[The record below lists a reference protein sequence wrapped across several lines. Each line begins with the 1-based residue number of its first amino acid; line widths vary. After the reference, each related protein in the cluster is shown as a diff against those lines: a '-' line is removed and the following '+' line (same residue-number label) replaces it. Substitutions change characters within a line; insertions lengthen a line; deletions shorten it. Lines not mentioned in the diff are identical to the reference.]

1 MFSQHRQQLKYL
13 RAWSRFE
20 SYIQNPQSTAY
31 IALSDIERQRF
42 FDAHFG
48 WNWVTEQLRRELE
61 QVSDLAV
68 FREFDVK
75 NRMENIKLLE
85 NATSSI
91 KSAAPHL
98 SKVLRLLDHPHW
110 AKDKSEEVQLPPRHL
125 LMFSITC
132 TSLVLAER
140 EYEAR
145 WGPGLERPKKKK
157 QFLHQ
162 TPQCFDATDPRAEF
176 LLC

>member
-1 MFSQHRQQLKYL
+1 MFSDHRQQLKYL

-20 SYIQNPQSTAY
+20 SYIRISQSTAY

-75 NRMENIKLLE
+75 NRMENIKLWRTLLLALRMQHRTLA
-85 NATSSI
+85 NYCDYSTI
-91 KSAAPHL
+91 LIGQKTNL
-98 SKVLRLLDHPHW
+98 SRYSCRLGI
-110 AKDKSEEVQLPPRHL
+110 
-125 LMFSITC
+125 F
-132 TSLVLAER
+132 
-140 EYEAR
+140 
-145 WGPGLERPKKKK
+145 
-157 QFLHQ
+157 
-162 TPQCFDATDPRAEF
+162 
-176 LLC
+176 